1 MVKVLYGPLWG
12 INTISKLAKCKGAKW
27 WNSELLASRNSPFAT
42 AFIRFHD
49 LAKFHVRLIYKPN
62 AHLSN

>member
-12 INTISKLAKCKGAKW
+12 VNTISKLANSTGAKG
-27 WNSELLASRNSPFAT
+27 WNSELASQNSPFAT

-49 LAKFHVRLIYKPN
+49 LAKFHVRFIYKPN